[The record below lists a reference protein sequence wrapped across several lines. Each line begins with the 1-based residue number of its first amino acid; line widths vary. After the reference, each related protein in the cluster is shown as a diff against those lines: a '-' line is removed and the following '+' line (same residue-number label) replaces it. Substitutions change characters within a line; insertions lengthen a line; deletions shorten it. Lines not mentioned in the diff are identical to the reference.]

1 MTLIKNFWW
10 HKKGI
15 RNQSYLR
22 WHEEGIERKTEKK
35 LKLPQKSKL
44 LQLYCLVIC
53 VALRRM
59 ENTCVNVIIVEVN
72 TDIVVLPVPSVILDA
87 IQDDKV
93 NVGNY

>member
-1 MTLIKNFWW
+1 
-10 HKKGI
+10 
-15 RNQSYLR
+15 
-22 WHEEGIERKTEKK
+22 
-35 LKLPQKSKL
+35 
-44 LQLYCLVIC
+44 